1 MAKVK
6 LRVDTD
12 VLIDFLNTGFLSSI
26 LEDQSFEIYYSVV
39 TKKELLSKR
48 GLRESERKA
57 IALTLERFRV
67 VPLNPWITER
77 YSKLRR
83 EHRSLE
89 KEDALIAATA
99 LTRKLPLLTRN
110 LKHFQSIEGL
120 TLFGGRGGRNRRVSS
135 KRSPRT

>member
-1 MAKVK
+1 MARVK
-6 LRVDTD
+6 LLVDTD

-26 LEDQSFEIYYSVV
+26 LEDQGFEIYYSVV

-120 TLFGGRGGRNRRVSS
+120 ILFGGRGGRSRRVSS
-135 KRSPRT
+135 KRSRT